1 MKSVLWKPPIFST
14 VLIERFGESLV
25 FASILDH
32 MVKSTLDHIQYWFS
46 KVDYFYHYYSSA
58 WYTTR
63 KKEWIGIPTDSL
75 EALLSKLKVDPT
87 IYISEMMEYLCSI
100 DHRVFTPSQIWQA
113 RNSRGITRKQSTF
126 LAEHVISR
134 CRV

>member
-1 MKSVLWKPPIFST
+1 
-14 VLIERFGESLV
+14 
-25 FASILDH
+25 

-46 KVDYFYHYYSSA
+46 KVDYFHHYYSSA

-113 RNSRGITRKQSTF
+113 LNSRGITRKVLEVHAKEQNKQRRQEYLRITSIYTT
-126 LAEHVISR
+126 EQR
-134 CRV
+134 CFYIDER